1 MVARQTAQ
9 TYSFAGLLA
18 AHRERKVHPKPA
30 DYDLSCEGGFVP
42 YPVIPQ
48 CCCQSEPTAG
58 PDGAVWARERRLCQR
73 ERNKQPCPLCCRVRL
88 VRFYSE
94 LFDS

>member
-42 YPVIPQ
+42 ILVI
-48 CCCQSEPTAG
+48 
-58 PDGAVWARERRLCQR
+58 L
-73 ERNKQPCPLCCRVRL
+73 VRL
-88 VRFYSE
+88 PLHE
-94 LFDS
+94 LLEGRG